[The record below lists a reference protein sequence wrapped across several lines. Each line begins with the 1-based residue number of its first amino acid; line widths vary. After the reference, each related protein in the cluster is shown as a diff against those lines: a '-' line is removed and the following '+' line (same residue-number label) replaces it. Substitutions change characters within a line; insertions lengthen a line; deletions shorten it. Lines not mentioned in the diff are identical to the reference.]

1 MGHTL
6 RVEEL
11 RGASL
16 CAPIGPS
23 YWPSISIQWRRCF
36 CSGSMCS
43 SSSNWAAES
52 ECAVVIQHARQ
63 LTWTLADRSEPI
75 RFLIRDRHQTFTDGF
90 DDVFRSDGIEILR
103 TPFRT
108 PPANGV
114 AERFVPTIRSECLDW
129 ISSEA
134 RTISSKCFASSLI
147 TTTATGLIE
156 PWPSR
161 HRNLC
166 GWRLQIG
173 RALMSSAAIDL
184 AV

>member
-1 MGHTL
+1 VA
-6 RVEEL
+6 RVCARPSAHPIGRRFL
-11 RGASL
+11 YSGDDVSAAAL
-16 CAPIGPS
+16 CALLHRIGQPNPS
-23 YWPSISIQWRRCF
+23 APW
-36 CSGSMCS
+36 
-43 SSSNWAAES
+43 
-52 ECAVVIQHARQ
+52 VIQHARQ

-156 PWPSR
+156 PWPSY

-166 GWRLQIG
+166 GCRLQIG
-173 RALMSSAAIDL
+173 AALVSSAAIDW